1 MAQNKSDIL
10 KIEDLSIFYGQ
21 VRALNHISLRV
32 SEGEFVAVIGANGAG
47 KSSLLRAVLHIH
59 EANSGIIQFLGD
71 DITHKSSD
79 SIVRSGISFIP
90 EGVRLFP
97 SMTVLE
103 NLQLG
108 AHFSRCPISER
119 LNMVFDWFPVLG
131 ERVKQK
137 AGTLSGGERQ
147 MLAIARALMS
157 SPKLLMLDEPSL
169 GLAPILTAEVFN
181 ILGNLNKREG
191 YSILLSEQNARKAL
205 QYADRGYVLETGNV
219 TLQGT
224 AKAVESNQQVR
235 QAYLGG

>member
-1 MAQNKSDIL
+1 
-10 KIEDLSIFYGQ
+10 
-21 VRALNHISLRV
+21 
-32 SEGEFVAVIGANGAG
+32 
-47 KSSLLRAVLHIH
+47 
-59 EANSGIIQFLGD
+59 
-71 DITHKSSD
+71 
-79 SIVRSGISFIP
+79 
-90 EGVRLFP
+90 
-97 SMTVLE
+97 
-103 NLQLG
+103 
-108 AHFSRCPISER
+108 
-119 LNMVFDWFPVLG
+119 MVFDWFPVLG